1 MLLEMQRKNSIEESL
16 NKLIKESEINKE
28 NLTRSLLESQM

>member
-16 NKLIKESEINKE
+16 NKLIKESELNKE